1 MIRLAHLSDLHA
13 TRVRWLRPADFA
25 GKRFLG
31 WLSWRASRGKT
42 YRAEVLEALLR
53 DLSTREA
60 DQIVVTGDLTNL
72 ACEHEFEQARDWLER
87 LGPPERVSVV
97 PGNHDAYAAIPRGR
111 SWDRW
116 SAYLDSDEGAAPGGF
131 PTLRVRGSLA
141 LVGVCSARPSAPLLA
156 TGRLG
161 AEQLERLD
169 KLLADLADSPLC
181 RVLLVHHPIIDGAA
195 SRRRALTD
203 AAALRGVLARS
214 GADLVLHGH
223 GHRTMFGEIPGP
235 HGSIPVVGVRSSSD
249 IGHKPHKRAQYHL
262 YEIEPRA
269 SAGGGGAR
277 FHITARIRGYDPA
290 GGCFSGEGERVL

>member
-1 MIRLAHLSDLHA
+1 MIRLANLSDLHA

-25 GKRFLG
+25 GKRLLG
-31 WLSWRASRGKT
+31 WLSWRARRGKT
-42 YRAEVLEALLR
+42 HCAEVLEALLR
-53 DLSTREA
+53 DLSSIAA
-60 DQIVVTGDLTNL
+60 DQIVVTGDLTNV
-72 ACEHEFEQARDWLER
+72 ACEHEFEQARAWLER
-87 LGPPERVSVV
+87 LGPPERVSIV
-97 PGNHDAYAAIPRGR
+97 PGNHDAYVAIPRGR

-161 AEQLERLD
+161 AEQLEQLD
-169 KLLADLADSPLC
+169 KLLAGLADSPLC
-181 RVLLVHHPIIDGAA
+181 RVVLIHHPIIDGAA

-223 GHRTMFGEIPGP
+223 RHRTMFGEIPGP
-235 HGSIPVVGVRSSSD
+235 HGPIPVVGARSSSD
-249 IGHKPHKRAQYHL
+249 IGHKPHKRAQYHI

-269 SAGGGGAR
+269 SAGGGASR
-277 FHITARIRGYDPA
+277 FRITTRIRGYDPA
-290 GGCFSGEGERVL
+290 GDCFSGEGERVL